1 MDTDALRNAAAT
13 LALVLAMTSAS
24 LASEGDQVR
33 LDSGIVQGTGA
44 DASGIRAFKGIPFA
58 APPVGE
64 LRWREPQPVA
74 PWPGVRPA
82 TAFGPRPMQRHIYSD
97 MVFRDKGPSEDC
109 LYLNVWTPARAPSD
123 RLPVMVWI
131 YGGGFEA
138 GAASEPRQDGRL
150 LARRGVVV
158 VSLNYRLGIFG
169 FFSHPALSAESG
181 HGSGNYGILDQVA
194 ALRWVQRNIA
204 AFGGDPS
211 NVTIFGE
218 SAGSYS
224 VSLIMATPLSRGLF
238 QKAIWESGS
247 MVGTTRMPTERNTR
261 VFDLKDAESQ
271 GARLARSLGAG
282 SLAALRALPADK
294 VLSASRSPLYK
305 EEGRDPP
312 VVVDGY
318 LLPAPPRT
326 VFLSGAQAHVPLLAG
341 WTADENRAYAVL
353 GTQRP
358 TAASYAASVRSRYPA
373 YADEILRLYPAATDA
388 EAVKSAGDLACDGF
402 IVASVRSGLWKHLET
417 GGAPVY
423 AYQFDR
429 AVPIPEGT
437 VINGAKVTSAETGA
451 RHASEIAYVFG
462 TFDSEPSVKWQPGDE
477 RLSDAIQQYWT
488 NFAKTGS
495 PNGSDLP
502 EWPRYLGEGGYPVM
516 HLDLSPAPA
525 PEAHRERYAF
535 WDSAP

>member
-1 MDTDALRNAAAT
+1 
-13 LALVLAMTSAS
+13 MTSPC

-33 LDSGIVQGTGA
+33 LDSGVVQGAGA
-44 DASGIRAFKGIPFA
+44 DASGVRAFKGIPFA
-58 APPVGE
+58 APPVGS

-74 PWPGVRPA
+74 PWQGVRQA
-82 TAFGPRPMQRHIYSD
+82 TAFGPRPMQKHIYSD

-109 LYLNVWTPARAPSD
+109 LYLNVWTPAKAQAE

-138 GAASEPRQDGRL
+138 GAASEPRQDGAA
-150 LARRGVVV
+150 LAGKGVVV
-158 VSLNYRLGIFG
+158 VSMNYRLGIFG
-169 FFSHPALSAESG
+169 FYSHPELSAESG

-194 ALRWVQRNIA
+194 ALRWVRSNIA
-204 AFGGDPS
+204 AFGGDPD

-247 MVGTTRMPTERNTR
+247 MVGTIRLPAERNTR
-261 VFDLKDAESQ
+261 VFDLKTAEAQ
-271 GARLARSLGAG
+271 GARFAESLGAPT
-282 SLAALRALPADK
+282 LAALRALPAEK
-294 VLSASRSPLYK
+294 LLKASKSPLYK

-318 LLPAPPRT
+318 LLEAHPRT
-326 VFLSGAQAHVPLLAG
+326 VFLNGAQAHVPLLAG
-341 WTADENRAYAVL
+341 WTADENRAYSVL
-353 GTQRP
+353 GTLKP
-358 TAASYAASVRSRYPA
+358 TAASYAASVRARYPGF
-373 YADEILRLYPAATDA
+373 ADDLLRLYPASTDA
-388 EAVKSAGDLACDGF
+388 EAVRSAGDMACDGF

-417 GGAPVY
+417 GGSPVY

-437 VINGAKVTSAETGA
+437 VINGAKVTSAQTGA
-451 RHASEIAYVFG
+451 RHASEIPYVFG
-462 TFDSEPSVKWQPGDE
+462 TLGSDASVKWPPEDA
-477 RLSDAIQQYWT
+477 RLSGAIQGYWT
-488 NFAKTGS
+488 NFARTGN
-495 PNGSDLP
+495 PNGGGLA
-502 EWPRYLGEGGYPVM
+502 EWPRYTKDGGYPVM
-516 HLDLSPAPA
+516 HLDLRPAPA